1 MGTGPGYRWVVLAVG
16 TAAQAA
22 TAYFLGLA
30 AVTPALREHFGLGV
44 GGVGVLIGLASAG
57 LVPTLMLWGSAA
69 DRFGERWVMASGLL
83 GAAGALGGIS
93 FVDDPVAAG
102 ALLVVAGACGASVN
116 AASGRAVLTWFPAA
130 GRGTAMA
137 IRQTSVPVGAAV
149 AAVALPPIAGAGG
162 VPAVFVALAVT
173 CLAAAGAVAAFIR
186 EPPGLPARAARPVA
200 RAGAVLADRRLQRL
214 SLAGLLLV
222 VPQFLGSVFL
232 VEVLHEGSGL
242 SLAVAGALLALTQ
255 VLGAVGR
262 LANGAWS
269 DRVRSRL
276 GPLRIVAVAVAVG
289 FTLAA
294 ILRPGPAALLA
305 AALVPAAALATSWNG
320 LVFTAAGE
328 LAPEGRAATAMAM
341 SNTANYVA
349 AAAAPALGGLVAE
362 LAGWSAMLAV
372 GALAA
377 LGAVLALR
385 HLVEPTAAPLPR

>member
-1 MGTGPGYRWVVLAVG
+1 VGQGPRYRWVVLVVG

-57 LVPTLMLWGSAA
+57 LIPTLMAWGSAA
-69 DRFGERWVMASGLL
+69 DRYGERWVMTSGLL
-83 GAAGALGGIS
+83 GAACALGGIALA
-93 FVDDPVAAG
+93 DEAVAAG

-116 AASGRAVLTWFPAA
+116 AASGRAVLTWFPAS

-137 IRQTSVPVGAAV
+137 IRQTAVPVGAAV

-162 VPAVFVALAVT
+162 VPAVFVALALT
-173 CLAAAGAVAAFIR
+173 CLAAAAAVAAFIR
-186 EPPGLPARAARPVA
+186 EPPGVRARAARPAA
-200 RAGAVLADRRLQRL
+200 RARAVLADRRLQRL
-214 SLAGLLLV
+214 SVAGLLLV

-232 VEVLHEGSGL
+232 VELLHDGAGL
-242 SLAVAGALLALTQ
+242 SLALAGGLLALTQ
-255 VLGAVGR
+255 VLGALGR

-276 GPLRIVAVAVAVG
+276 GPLRIVAVAVAAG
-289 FTLAA
+289 FALAA
-294 ILRPGPAALLA
+294 VLRPGPAALLA
-305 AALVPAAALATSWNG
+305 AVLVPAAALAISWNG

-328 LAPEGRAATAMAM
+328 LAPKGRAATAMAM

-385 HLVEPTAAPLPR
+385 HLVEPAAAPLPG